1 MTSRRDALPSEPT
14 RHAPVL
20 RRIAGALALLSVA
33 VLLAFGPRPAMA
45 QSDSAKA
52 GSAQGDQA
60 RLVER
65 ARLTLEQLTS
75 DPEFDDL
82 NRYLKN
88 AEAVLIVPQLIKGGF
103 IVGGEGGSAVLLAR
117 AQDGTWSPPAFYTL
131 GAASIGLQIGGQVS
145 QVVFTIMNR
154 DALAQAADRLL
165 NIEGVTTTL
174 VYGLDDRTIYVS
186 ARTRGTD
193 LDLGEALRDAFGQ
206 IGSAGGHA
214 DMAGAQIELGVM
226 EDEETP
232 IEEIAEG
239 IVTDR
244 FLDVLEARWNRPL
257 GVTTGEQYLVESED
271 VDTSVVVSPPEG
283 ESLESLTDD
292 SV

>member
-154 DALAQAADRLL
+154 DALAQVLDTQIKVGADAS
-165 NIEGVTTTL
+165 IAVGP
-174 VYGLDDRTIYVS
+174 
-186 ARTRGTD
+186 
-193 LDLGEALRDAFGQ
+193 
-206 IGSAGGHA
+206 IGKG
-214 DMAGAQIELGVM
+214 
-226 EDEETP
+226 
-232 IEEIAEG
+232 
-239 IVTDR
+239 
-244 FLDVLEARWNRPL
+244 LEAS
-257 GVTTGEQYLVESED
+257 TTGNFGADIYAFAKTEGLFGGGAFEGALIKARASYNEAYYGRAATPREIVLQG
-271 VDTSVVVSPPEG
+271 TVSNPQADGLRRALP
-283 ESLESLTDD
+283 
-292 SV
+292 